1 MIQGLTFLAD
11 TERTS
16 HDVDDRTVVLMAT
29 FNGAA
34 FLDEQLRSLREQT
47 DSNWIL
53 VARDDHSTDETIDLL
68 NTFAATCEPRQ
79 IMRMPSGSKRLGV
92 LDNFL
97 TLLAHA
103 PISARYAFC
112 DQDDVW
118 LPNKLMRAAKA
129 FRGYPNHMPVL
140 YCSRQVI
147 VDETLG
153 KLGLSSDVPRPPS
166 LSNALVQN
174 IATGNT
180 VVINEAARR
189 AILATPAPAN
199 SYHDWWC
206 YLVVAAVGGAVVFDR
221 RPSILYRQ
229 HGRNVVGS
237 RLDIWTRF
245 ASFKRRGFAPF
256 VNLFFSHSRA
266 LLEHPQLTMEA
277 DTLLRGV
284 VSLPNGSAL
293 RKMRLLNALK
303 LYRQAHLEN
312 VALKLWFVLWCIGKN
327 RNRGAIQGEL
337 SA

>member
-47 DSNWIL
+47 DSSWIL
-53 VARDDHSTDETIDLL
+53 VARDDHSTDETIDLF

-118 LPNKLMRAAKA
+118 LPNKLMRAARA

-153 KLGLSSDVPRPPS
+153 RLGLSSDVPRPIS
-166 LSNALVQN
+166 ISNALVQN

-180 VVINEAARR
+180 VVINEPARR

-206 YLVVAAVGGAVVFDR
+206 YLVVTAVGGAVIFDR
-221 RPSILYRQ
+221 RSSILYRQ
-229 HGRNVVGS
+229 HGLNVVGA
-237 RLDIWTRF
+237 RFGLWKRF
-245 ASFKRRGFAPF
+245 AAFKRRGYAPF
-256 VNLFFSHSRA
+256 MRIFFAHSRA
-266 LLEHPQLTMEA
+266 LLEHPRLTMEA
-277 DTLLRGV
+277 ETLLRSV
-284 VSLPNGSAL
+284 ASLPKGSAL
-293 RKMRLLNALK
+293 RKIRLLIALNF
-303 LYRQAHLEN
+303 YRQGHLEN
-312 VALKLWFVLWCIGKN
+312 VALKLWLLLWCLSKD
-327 RNRGAIQGEL
+327 RNRAAIQEGL
-337 SA
+337 SK